1 MTPAG
6 KLKHRVTL
14 QQPGG
19 TRDAV
24 GERTTTWSNIAT
36 VWAAVEPLSTSQ
48 LAAAAQLQ
56 TGASIRVTV
65 RWSSA
70 IAGIAAD
77 WRVLFG
83 SRILVIAAPPRNVT
97 EGNQIIELLCSEGLR
112 EE

>member
-1 MTPAG
+1 MITAG
-6 KLKHRVTL
+6 KLRHRVTL

-24 GERTTTWSNIAT
+24 GERATTWTNIAT

-56 TGASIRVTV
+56 TDASIRVTV

-70 IAGIAAD
+70 IANIAAD

-83 SRILVIAAPPRNVT
+83 TRVLVIAAPPRNVA
-97 EGNQIIELLCSEGLR
+97 ERNEIIELLCSEGLR